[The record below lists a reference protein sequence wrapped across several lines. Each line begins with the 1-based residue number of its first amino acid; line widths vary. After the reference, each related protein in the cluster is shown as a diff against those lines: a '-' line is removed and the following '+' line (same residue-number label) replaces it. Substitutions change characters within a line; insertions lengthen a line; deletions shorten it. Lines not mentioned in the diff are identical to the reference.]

1 MGLLEEMLLRNNLIL
16 RNADG
21 TTSILSDCAVR
32 SGITITDSTGR
43 VTHRIENSTW
53 PGELVLRNVST
64 GMVEERIRA

>member
-1 MGLLEEMLLRNNLIL
+1 MGVLQEMLLRNNLIL

-21 TTSILSDCAVR
+21 STAILSDCTVR
-32 SGITITDSTGR
+32 SGITITDASGR

-64 GMVEERIRA
+64 GLVEERIRA

>member
-1 MGLLEEMLLRNNLIL
+1 MGVLQEMLLKNGLIL

-21 TTSILSDCAVR
+21 STSILSDCAVR
-32 SGITITDSTGR
+32 SGITITDASGR

-64 GMVEERIRA
+64 GLVEERIRA

>member
-1 MGLLEEMLLRNNLIL
+1 MGVLQEMLLRNGLIL
-16 RNADG
+16 KNSDG
-21 TTSILSDCAVR
+21 SVSTISDCAVR
-32 SGITITDSTGR
+32 SGVVITDSSGR

>member
-32 SGITITDSTGR
+32 SGITITDATGR

-53 PGELVLRNVST
+53 PGELVLRNVAT